1 MRYIESFII
10 RNIHQQ
16 SPRISDSIP
25 CTLGKLPCK
34 QLKITVVWSA
44 RSGQKNIG
52 FDLIPLIKIDLD
64 LPPGFGEVQPQR
76 EAVCQVGTENPNFDT
91 RNCRQD
97 FHVKSINVDPAF
109 VLNADID
116 IIRCDLRFGSR
127 GTVFTYTDGS
137 MGPLQI
143 EGSAISFIRRRDSQ
157 SIPIG
162 LFASLLSSIK
172 GPVTT
177 NLDTVAYRAPGF
189 LATTLFE
196 TLEILDDY
204 DLFTYRQRTQA
215 PRNQTWLR
223 MCM

>member
-25 CTLGKLPCK
+25 CTLGKLPSK
-34 QLKITVVWSA
+34 QFKITLVCSA
-44 RSGQKNIG
+44 RFTHINLG
-52 FDLIPLIKIDLD
+52 FDLIPHIKIDSD
-64 LPPGFGEVQPQR
+64 RSHGFGEVRLQR
-76 EAVCQVGTENPNFDT
+76 EAVLQVGTENPNFDT

-97 FHVKSINVDPAF
+97 FHFQSKNVDPAF
-109 VLNADID
+109 VLNANID

-143 EGSAISFIRRRDSQ
+143 EGSGISFIRRRDSQ
-157 SIPIG
+157 IIPVGFFFNLLDSIT
-162 LFASLLSSIK
+162 
-172 GPVTT
+172 GPVTTT
-177 NLDTVAYRAPGF
+177 NLDTFAYREPGF

-196 TLEILDDY
+196 M
-204 DLFTYRQRTQA
+204 Q
-215 PRNQTWLR
+215 
-223 MCM
+223 